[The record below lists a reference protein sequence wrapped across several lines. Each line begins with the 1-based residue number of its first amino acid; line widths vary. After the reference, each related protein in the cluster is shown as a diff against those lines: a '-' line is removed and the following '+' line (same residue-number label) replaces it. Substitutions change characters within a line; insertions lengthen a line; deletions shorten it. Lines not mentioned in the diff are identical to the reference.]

1 MATVLRSLTTLS
13 RSRSS
18 ATTAGIVSRRLI
30 CNAASDHQKLAK
42 NSGGTKKEVVSATVN
57 SEVQSVS
64 WGRLFGLAVITF
76 FSCKLGGRYANY
88 QYERSLF
95 EGFQKAKQE
104 RSTPQL

>member
-13 RSRSS
+13 SRSS

-30 CNAASDHQKLAK
+30 CNAASDHHQKLAK
-42 NSGGTKKEVVSATVN
+42 NSGGTKTEVVSATVN
-57 SEVQSVS
+57 SEVQIVS

-95 EGFQKAKQE
+95 EGFQKSKQE
-104 RSTPQL
+104 MSTPQL

>member
-13 RSRSS
+13 SRSS
-18 ATTAGIVSRRLI
+18 AATAAISRRRLI

-42 NSGGTKKEVVSATVN
+42 NSGGTKKELASATVN
-57 SEVQSVS
+57 SELQSVS
-64 WGRLFGLAVITF
+64 WGRLFGLAVTTF

-95 EGFQKAKQE
+95 EGFQKSKQE
-104 RSTPQL
+104 MSIPQL